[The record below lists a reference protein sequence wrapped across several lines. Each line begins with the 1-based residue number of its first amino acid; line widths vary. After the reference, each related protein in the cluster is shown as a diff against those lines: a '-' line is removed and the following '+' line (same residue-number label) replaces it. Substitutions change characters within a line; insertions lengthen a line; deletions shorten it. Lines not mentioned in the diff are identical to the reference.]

1 MVQVVITELIIAVEQ
16 MTKSD
21 TFDVTIS
28 HLTNAKVNV

>member
-21 TFDVTIS
+21 TFCHCQYELSWSLGT
-28 HLTNAKVNV
+28 